1 MQQVLR
7 ILSACTLVLV
17 AATAS
22 FAATINVSADGP
34 TAIQDAITAA
44 APGDILQVEPGTYT
58 SSLVIGKSLTITST
72 GGAAVTT
79 IAGTA
84 TTAVTITASDVT
96 LDGFTV
102 TNPGFKQGIYAQDQ
116 NGITITNNVIT
127 DIGSTDPTTSGTNF
141 GIAVVSSAAAVDGVT
156 IAGNTVSN
164 IAGGDF
170 KSADGIALGWSN
182 GSFDITNAVI
192 ENNLIDNITSS
203 IVDYAVGGRGAYGVI
218 VNHARS
224 SSYTGRTVG
233 VMIRN
238 NTITNLDGLWA
249 HAIGLEGNT
258 PDAVVEGNILSD
270 ITDHKSPSDAIGV
283 FFEDN
288 DSVASTVVRYNS
300 FTNVS
305 WSVVTHPTTAIGHVD
320 APLNWHGSADAATV
334 AATVYGDI
342 GYHPWLASGVDADL
356 GTPGFQPDFSALS
369 VGDGGSIQAAI
380 DAAADGGVINVA
392 AGAYA
397 EGLSIN
403 KSISLLGPNAALSPN
418 TDVRVA
424 EAIISPPAGSHALL
438 GAAGASATVEI
449 KGLTFDMAGSANDDR
464 FVQIINQLDNTWTF
478 EHNVFT
484 NGPECNNG
492 AWYCSGANGTFT
504 MNIQDNHFHDNV
516 VSNGIS
522 IWSTGTNVIDIR
534 DNVFEDSGGY
544 AMNLN
549 RVQGAIADNII
560 RDNSVDGPAWY
571 DDQSGIILASTDNDV
586 VISGNTF
593 ANLAYVGVYLYDGF
607 AGVADVTGNTFQD
620 IAANAVDL
628 TVPYAAFRV
637 RSAGVDISQ
646 VSMNDNA
653 ILNSPVAVRNPTAA
667 TFNAIENWYGA
678 AAGPDASQFL
688 EGDIAYD
695 PWWADAAM
703 TIRGSNM
710 PIENVT
716 QNLFYSDL
724 AAATAAAM
732 AGDAIVIDAGTLT
745 VGAQVLVDKDL
756 TITGAGADQTIL
768 AAGYN
773 TGAGYTTTAAL
784 IHVAEG
790 VTATIGDLAIDGS
803 GFNVNQAIQSRGDD
817 VTVRDCVIGNI
828 ASSTYDGRG
837 IVFLTGAGLVD
848 GVTMSNIRRI
858 GVHIRGNAI
867 PPASAPDV
875 TVDGLTYTGKGD
887 GDFLDYGVEFG
898 GGGKGSVTGATITD
912 CRGVAASD
920 GSTSAG
926 ILVTDFY
933 GTVTEADITDCLL
946 TANSEGIAVGYADT
960 DMSITLVR
968 GCNISGNTTAGITST
983 GPVVDALG
991 NWWGDPTGPFN
1002 ATNNPGGLGNAVDDE
1017 VLFDPWLTG
1026 AVIATPDPLDL
1037 TQAAPSGD
1045 VTFSYLGG
1053 YGPAYGYSVT
1063 VLFDSAV
1070 ATATFSKPATGPFAD
1085 SAALFQVVNVTG
1097 GVQIDG
1103 ALPGSTPGIA
1113 MGDLFQATFTAAGG
1127 EGAQTPLDITV
1138 NYIADYA
1145 TPPVTDVPADDGL
1158 VRVDTGLPVVSGVLV
1173 TDTTI
1178 ASTDWVKDGDDIT
1191 VTATVTDGS
1200 GVLTSV
1206 TCDLSAFGG
1215 AVDAAADGAPVGDV
1229 YTWTFTP
1236 VAGSG
1241 DGAATATVTAVDG
1254 LGNTATGSD
1263 DITADNTAPT
1273 AVTGLTAM
1281 PGHDKLHL
1289 AWSDPSG
1296 LDANYAGVEVRFVA
1310 WGDYPEYAGAM
1321 PAAPADHTAG
1331 DLALQETGT
1340 AADWTQATRDIYVV
1354 AAFAYDLAGNYG
1366 PADAS
1371 DGNWDASTSYFLG
1384 DVSPLAGDGYVGVLD
1399 VDVLGNAYGTA
1410 SGETGYNNTCDV
1422 GPTDDWSRFGLPQ
1435 PDDLIGFFD
1444 LMIFAMNFG
1453 EVSPS
1458 LEFDGAVGMPV
1469 LAWTRVDADTW
1480 ALDLLDGGAGLKGLN
1495 VTGELPGDVTCIVQ
1509 PGALVAEQDA
1519 PVFVDNVDRNGLDAG
1534 LAVLGFGQG
1543 LSGNG
1548 TVLTV
1553 RTSQPVDALEI
1564 KVSARDINNQELL
1577 VEMAQTTGVEIPA
1590 VHALHQ
1596 NFPNPFN
1603 PMTTIK
1609 YALPAAEDVRL
1620 AVYGV
1625 DGRLVRTLVN
1635 ERREAG
1641 NHEVVWRGDD
1651 TAGRRV
1657 ATGTYFY
1664 VINAGDFH
1672 QVRKLSLVK

>member
-1 MQQVLR
+1 MIDIPNHIDSIDNRAGLTGTLADRPSCTVAGRSPPKGDHTMQQALR
-7 ILSACTLVLV
+7 SLATCIMMMAV
-17 AATAS
+17 AS
-22 FAATINVSADGP
+22 VSLAATINVPADQP
-34 TAIQDAITAA
+34 TIHDAISIAV
-44 APGDILQVEPGTYT
+44 PGDIVLVADGTYAVNST
-58 SSLVIGKSLTITST
+58 INIATALTLQGQSQAGVILEVDCGAGYGIHPSVGGITLRDFTLSVTAASNQSGYVIHASGTPDVQDGLTVRNVTIQ
-72 GGAAVTT
+72 GAGAAAQRRAGLDIHGYDNVVLDNVTSMN
-79 IAGTA
+79 A
-84 TTAVTITASDVT
+84 TWGNGIQLTGCDNVTVDNCTTTGNAWGSLALYCSQYLVPTRASSNVTI
-96 LDGFTV
+96 DGDTCVFNEGNVFIENEFGLTCTGITV
-102 TNPGFKQGIYAQDQ
+102 TGYEYEMRNDQ
-116 NGITITNNVIT
+116 FRVGAE
-127 DIGSTDPTTSGTNF
+127 NF
-141 GIAVVSSAAAVDGVT
+141 IFLKDTLADCAAHAAVAFVGVESAT
-156 IAGNTVSN
+156 VINEIAT
-164 IAGGDF
+164 GDF
-170 KSADGIALGWSN
+170 
-182 GSFDITNAVI
+182 V
-192 ENNLIDNITSS
+192 
-203 IVDYAVGGRGAYGVI
+203 
-218 VNHARS
+218 
-224 SSYTGRTVG
+224 
-233 VMIRN
+233 
-238 NTITNLDGLWA
+238 
-249 HAIGLEGNT
+249 
-258 PDAVVEGNILSD
+258 
-270 ITDHKSPSDAIGV
+270 
-283 FFEDN
+283 
-288 DSVASTVVRYNS
+288 
-300 FTNVS
+300 
-305 WSVVTHPTTAIGHVD
+305 VD
-320 APLNWHGSADAATV
+320 AAMGMSLQT
-334 AATVYGDI
+334 
-342 GYHPWLASGVDADL
+342 
-356 GTPGFQPDFSALS
+356 
-369 VGDGGSIQAAI
+369 AI
-380 DAAADGGVINVA
+380 DAAADGDVINVE
-392 AGAYA
+392 AGTYA

-438 GAAGASATVEI
+438 GAAANATVEI
-449 KGLTFDMAGSANDDR
+449 KGLTFDMAGSATDDR
-464 FVQIINQLDNTWTF
+464 FVQIINQLDNTWTV

-484 NGPECNNG
+484 NGPSCVNG

-504 MNIQDNHFHDNV
+504 MNIRDNHVLGNLD
-516 VSNGIS
+516 SNGIS

-571 DDQSGIILASTDNDV
+571 DDQSGIILASTGNDV

-607 AGVADVTGNTFQD
+607 AGAADVTGNMFQD

-646 VSMNDNA
+646 VSMNNNA

-688 EGDIAYD
+688 EGDVAYD

-710 PIENVT
+710 PIENTT
-716 QNLFYSDL
+716 QNMFYDNL
-724 AAATAAAM
+724 AAATAAAL
-732 AGDAIVIDAGTLT
+732 AGDAIVIDAGAITLT
-745 VGAQVLVDKDL
+745 EQVLVDKNL
-756 TITGAGADQTIL
+756 SITGAGSDQTIL

-773 TGAGYTTTAAL
+773 TGTGYTTTAAL

-828 ASSTYDGRG
+828 ASSVYDGRG

-848 GVTMSNIRRI
+848 GVTMSNIQRI

-926 ILVTDFY
+926 ILVTDY
-933 GTVTEADITDCLL
+933 WGTGTDAVITDCLL
-946 TANSEGIAVGYADT
+946 TANSEGIAVGYAET

-1002 ATNNPGGLGNAVDDE
+1002 AANNPGGLGNAVDDE

-1085 SAALFQVVNVTG
+1085 ASAMFQLVNVTG

-1103 ALPGSTPGIA
+1103 ALFGSEPGIA

-1145 TPPVTDVPADDGL
+1145 VPPVTDVPADDGL

-1178 ASTDWVKDGDDIT
+1178 ASTDWVKDGDAIT

-1200 GVLTSV
+1200 GVFTSV

-1229 YTWTFTP
+1229 FTWTFTP

-1331 DLALQETGT
+1331 DLALQETGA

-1354 AAFAYDLAGNYG
+1354 AAFAYDQAGNYG

-1410 SGETGYNNTCDV
+1410 SGETGYDNTCDV

-1453 EVSPS
+1453 EVSPL
-1458 LEFDGAVGMPV
+1458 LESDGAIGMPV

-1480 ALDLLDGGAGLKGLN
+1480 ALDMLDGGAGVKGLN
-1495 VTGELPGDVTCIVQ
+1495 VTADLPGDVTCIVQ

-1519 PVFVDNVDRNGLDAG
+1519 PVFVGNVDRNGLDAG

-1553 RTSQPVDALEI
+1553 KTSQPVASIEV
-1564 KVSARDINNQELL
+1564 KVSARDINNQDLL

-1609 YALPAAEDVRL
+1609 YALPQAEDVRL

-1625 DGRLVRTLVN
+1625 DGRLVRTLVD
-1635 ERREAG
+1635 EHREAG
-1641 NHEVVWRGDD
+1641 SHEVVWRGDD
-1651 TAGRRV
+1651 AAGRRV